1 MSRLYRLVLTFVLGV
16 FLPGLLPGQDLSA
29 EQVLDN
35 VENAITA
42 SSAEIHLR
50 MELTNAAGSRR
61 ERSLVAYAKDSSDRG
76 KSYIRFTAP
85 ADIEGTSFLSLE
97 QPGGG
102 EEMYLF
108 MPVLGNVRKIA
119 GSQKSGSFV
128 GTDFT
133 YKDLTMLGGGS
144 YGEDY
149 QASILEQD
157 SGRYVLR
164 LEPVNKDITYQ
175 YAKMWVPSANW
186 FPTKVE
192 FYDKDGQLE
201 KILTNTD
208 IEKIDGNWVARE
220 MTMRNVQ
227 KGTRTVLHMEEIHYN
242 VPISDQIFT
251 TRNMRRHG

>member
-1 MSRLYRLVLTFVLGV
+1 MSRVYQLILAMILAA
-16 FLPGLLPGQDLSA
+16 FLPGMLPAQDISA
-29 EQVLDN
+29 KQVLDN

-42 SSAEIHLR
+42 NSAEIHLR
-50 MELTNAAGSRR
+50 MVLYNASGSQR
-61 ERSLVAYAKDSSDRG
+61 ERSLVAYAKDSGGRG

-97 QPGGG
+97 QPGGAD
-102 EEMYLF
+102 EMYLF

-133 YKDLTMLGGGS
+133 YNDLTILGGGK

-164 LEPVNKDITYQ
+164 LEPINEDIAYQ
-175 YAKMWVPSANW
+175 YAKMWVPSSNW
-186 FPTKVE
+186 FPAKVE

-201 KILTNTD
+201 KVLTNTD
-208 IEKIDGNWVARE
+208 IEEIDGNWTARE

-242 VPISDQIFT
+242 APISDQIFT
-251 TRNMRRHG
+251 TRNMRRQG